1 MCDGRGPALAQGPT
15 HELAGAGAARLSML
29 RVRGGGPPED
39 ERCRMIS
46 WADEFCA
53 GSFEYRACPACGLP
67 VRRCRRCR
75 SIVIRG
81 ACLDHEQ
88 LPLDVYLA
96 LFAAPAPPGWY
107 EYEVEVE
114 VVQE

>member
-1 MCDGRGPALAQGPT
+1 M
-15 HELAGAGAARLSML
+15 
-29 RVRGGGPPED
+29 
-39 ERCRMIS
+39 
-46 WADEFCA
+46 
-53 GSFEYRACPACGLP
+53 
-67 VRRCRRCR
+67 
-75 SIVIRG
+75 VIRG
-81 ACLDHEQ
+81 AWLDHEQ